1 MKKCHHDHDSHPVRD
16 WSEVD
21 SGAINQFL
29 QVSTFKSI
37 TTTNIYHLYE
47 VFFQKAHLLLSL
59 VYREKSLQISI
70 GWLCSNKIELKNIKF
85 YLEWRQQQIYLMHL
99 VSMYNKK
106 WKKKENSVMNF
117 QIPVNLNPVSHCKS
131 SSQCHL
137 KTDKDKAKAISHLS
151 FAELQNGHRFCSL
164 LGYTTRLNK
173 KAALLNGKLSYWISK
188 KN

>member
-1 MKKCHHDHDSHPVRD
+1 MNKLD
-16 WSEVD
+16 
-21 SGAINQFL
+21 
-29 QVSTFKSI
+29 
-37 TTTNIYHLYE
+37 
-47 VFFQKAHLLLSL
+47 
-59 VYREKSLQISI
+59 QI
-70 GWLCSNKIELKNIKF
+70 C
-85 YLEWRQQQIYLMHL
+85 YLMHL

-164 LGYTTRLNK
+164 LGYRTLTNMLFVFVLFCSFCFIFLLWFYYKQQKRERK
-173 KAALLNGKLSYWISK
+173 KKQEAK
-188 KN
+188 